1 MREMKFK
8 RSSRTSLSKAL
19 SAEVGDFSLVSR
31 PAGLLGAG
39 SYTGTIVLSIDTR
52 VTRAPLT
59 LDYSAAVFTQAR
71 GVT

>member
-19 SAEVGDFSLVSR
+19 SAAAGDSSR
-31 PAGLLGAG
+31 FARRRTPGGWKLYA
-39 SYTGTIVLSIDTR
+39 GTIVLSIDTR